1 MPVEA
6 PTLASRRRTSGGSS
20 GRRVLVTGAAGVL
33 GQALVVEA
41 DHRGAAVVAAGR
53 SPRIDDADLPQA
65 AHRLSADLRDPAAC
79 RRLVHDA
86 ARLLGGL
93 DIVVNNAATLVRKEF
108 RELSLDELDAAWE
121 VNLRA
126 PALIMQESFEY
137 LERGTSPAIVNV
149 VSTAGVSGGVAT
161 VSAYGMSKA
170 GLIVLTKAVAREYG
184 PFGIRVFAL
193 SPPSLDSEMQ
203 RSLPEAY
210 REQGQGDERPRPP
223 APTRG
228 RRSVHAA
235 HRERPRGAGDGH
247 DGRPDRD
254 RVLMAEPG
262 RLVRR
267 GRPAHDQPATRQA
280 ACSDGGDRPAR
291 TGVTGVRALSP
302 GESCLTSGRGWSI
315 LQPIPESIPP
325 TQQLSTAPAVVV
337 LDGVLSRHT
346 YQSRPHDRS
355 AHSEEKGG

>member
-1 MPVEA
+1 MPGRSADPRVPAEDERW
-6 PTLASRRRTSGGSS
+6 LS
-20 GRRVLVTGAAGVL
+20 GRRILVTGAAGVL

-203 RSLPEAY
+203 RSLPEAF
-210 REQGQGDERPRPP
+210 REKVRAMNVLGHLPP
-223 APTRG
+223 PEDVARYTLLTASG
-228 RRSVHAA
+228 
-235 HRERPRGAGDGH
+235 
-247 DGRPDRD
+247 
-254 RVLMAEPG
+254 L
-262 RLVRR
+262 
-267 GRPAHDQPATRQA
+267 
-280 ACSDGGDRPAR
+280 GGL
-291 TGVTGVRALSP
+291 VTGTMVD
-302 GESCLTSGRGWSI
+302 LTA
-315 LQPIPESIPP
+315 
-325 TQQLSTAPAVVV
+325 TA
-337 LDGVLSRHT
+337 
-346 YQSRPHDRS
+346 Y
-355 AHSEEKGG
+355 